1 MPVEEEEAE
10 DAVDADADLSS
21 VDGDLPSDDDEDA
34 ASADDSTEDA
44 PNDDKMRA
52 RKRKRLAENEGLEA
66 EYMNKLADD
75 EPPREKK
82 KKIDGETPADAD
94 DSDSDS
100 SDDEEGSSKKEKKDK
115 KEAAEFPIK
124 HESLINPAETEL
136 EKSSRTVFLGNV
148 PTCVISSKTDYKTF
162 KSFFKTAG
170 KITSVRFR
178 SIAFSEQIP
187 RKAAFVN
194 FKLHEKAKSVNAYIV
209 YADAA
214 AARAACK
221 LNGEVVLGHH
231 IRVDSVAH
239 PAPHEPK
246 SCVFVGN
253 LDFEANEESLW
264 KHFGTCGKVE
274 SVRIVR
280 DPKNNVGKGF
290 GYVQFEVSSHSDI
303 LNFFIWWLA
312 GRILRCPAQLMV
324 G

>member
-1 MPVEEEEAE
+1 MEKEESEE
-10 DAVDADADLSS
+10 AVDADADLSS

-34 ASADDSTEDA
+34 ASADDSTEDT
-44 PNDDKMRA
+44 PKDDKMRA

-66 EYMNKLADD
+66 DYMNKLADD

-82 KKIDGETPADAD
+82 KKVDGETSADAD

-115 KEAAEFPIK
+115 KKETAEFPIK
-124 HESLINPAETEL
+124 HESLISPAETEL
-136 EKSSRTVFLGNV
+136 EKSARTVFLGNV

-162 KSFFKTAG
+162 KTFFKSAG
-170 KITSVRFR
+170 KIVSVRFR

-290 GYVQFEVSSHSDI
+290 GYVQFEVSSIFGCSGV
-303 LNFFIWWLA
+303 FFGWWEEF
-312 GRILRCPAQLMV
+312 
-324 G
+324 